1 MRRNLLSSAFL
12 ALVLGILYLTTSSNS
27 GGITGV
33 STVGCT
39 CHGSSSNQTTMTLT
53 GIPSTGWV
61 AGTTYS
67 MTLTVT
73 NSGKSEAGF
82 DLTVTQGTITN
93 GSAGTTISGSGNEL
107 YHNTPQVLSSGTATW
122 TFSWTAPSSGSSTLV
137 TFHVSGNAVDGN
149 NFQSNDQWKY
159 LNFPFIQATSTA
171 TAPSIS
177 LTTITGISSTGA
189 TINGSGNA
197 NGANAGISV
206 EYGLTTS
213 YGSTQ
218 TATPA
223 IITGTTSTGVSAT
236 LSGLS
241 PSTTYHVRYK
251 ASNSAGTTYTS
262 DTTFTT
268 LGPAVSLPTLSIAS
282 IGAISTSGATVN
294 GNANANNG
302 STTLSLEYGLTTSY
316 GSSASVTPSPVSGNS
331 ATAVNGT
338 LSGLTPNTLYHVR
351 LKGVNSAG
359 TAYSADSTFT
369 TAALAPVI
377 TLLPVSNLTVNSATT
392 NAEVTAQGVATAVS
406 VEYGLT
412 TSYGSTLN
420 ATPPTVFG
428 NTPISVFAVLSGLSA
443 NTTYHYRYKAV
454 NTGGTTYSPDATFTT
469 KPSSLQD
476 FEKAG
481 LRLYPNPAL
490 NQFRI
495 AGIPEGSAY
504 SLQVYSLH
512 GLPVGLTQ
520 QGIAGANI
528 VVNCSAL
535 AAGYYCIV
543 LKTEQATYQ
552 SVFQK

>member
-61 AGTTYS
+61 AGTTYT

-93 GSAGTTISGSGNEL
+93 GSAGTSISGTGSEI
-107 YHNTPQVLSSGTATW
+107 YHNTPQLLNSGTATW
-122 TFSWTAPSSGSSTLV
+122 TFSWTAPSSGTSTLA

-149 NFQSNDQWKY
+149 NFSSNDQWKY
-159 LNFPFIQATSTA
+159 LNFPFIQTTATA

-177 LTTITGISSTGA
+177 LTTISGISTTGA

-206 EYGLTTS
+206 EYGLTTL

-218 TATPA
+218 AATPA
-223 IITGTTSTGVSAT
+223 IITGTTATGVSTT

-241 PSTTYHVRYK
+241 PATTYHVRYK
-251 ASNSAGTTYTS
+251 ASNSGGTTYTT

-268 LGPAVSLPTLSIAS
+268 LGPTVSLPTLSITS
-282 IGAISTSGATVN
+282 IGGITTSGATVN
-294 GNANANNG
+294 GSANANNG

-316 GSSASVTPSPVSGNS
+316 GSSATVTPSPVSGNS
-331 ATAVNGT
+331 ATSVSGT
-338 LSGLTPNTLYHVR
+338 LTGLTPNTLYHVR

-369 TAALAPVI
+369 TNALAPI
-377 TLLPVSNLTVNSATT
+377 ISLLPVSNLSVNSATT
-392 NAEVTAQGVATAVS
+392 NAQVTAQGAATAVT

-412 TSYGSTLN
+412 TSYGNSAST
-420 ATPPTVFG
+420 TPPTVFG
-428 NTPISVFAVLSGLSA
+428 SIPISVFAGLSGLAA
-443 NTTYHYRYKAV
+443 NTTYHYRFKAV
-454 NTGGTTYSPDATFTT
+454 NSGGTTYSSDATFTT
-469 KPSSLQD
+469 KPTSVQN

-481 LRLYPNPAL
+481 LKLYPNPARE
-490 NQFRI
+490 QFRI
-495 AGIPEGSAY
+495 EGIAQGTAY
-504 SLQVYSLH
+504 SLQIYSLLGFQVGH
-512 GLPVGLTQ
+512 GQ
-520 QGIAGANI
+520 EGIAGSSI
-528 VVNCSAL
+528 SVDCSGL
-535 AAGYYCIV
+535 AQGHYLII
-543 LKTEQATYQ
+543 LKTDETSYQ
-552 SVFQK
+552 RTFQK